1 METIEQKRIIA
12 CVKRKSKKLVK
23 TKKFVLKK
31 YAQKINDLQLSNI
44 SDNHDN
50 HLLCFLHKYYKL
62 FNIYAITNLEN
73 LCIKF
78 FYKDNT
84 EIK

>member
-1 METIEQKRIIA
+1 METIEQKRVIA
-12 CVKRKSKKLVK
+12 CVKRQSKKLVK

-31 YAQKINDLQLSNI
+31 YAKKINDLQLSEI
-44 SDNHDN
+44 LDNNDN

-62 FNIYAITNLEN
+62 FNISAIPSLEN